1 MISLELL
8 LLWVSLLLGAFLH
21 PDAYCDRESVNQLA
35 SCDVLFY
42 TILAG
47 LRAAKNNDIEHPVA
61 WTEKNQAPP
70 TISWLVSA
78 CDAWAAAMS
87 GGALGKHSAH
97 GLCSSKDQRGGWPK
111 LGYDPC
117 MVRIFTPH
125 ECLIFMVNV
134 GYIYHTWILWE
145 RDPRV
150 FLMVSSSLFSLP
162 NNLAISANASTT
174 SRYSVPRHMNLLPH
188 YVGINLN
195 SDPWESPKCSMDFSG
210 NISRYFMMYGW
221 HSSIES

>member
-1 MISLELL
+1 MNFCWRGFSPKKRLPVFKTGLKGSQFTATRALVIIELWEYDKWCGHWWSLLVALFLMISCFVGPVPAWNQLPVMISLELL

-21 PDAYCDRESVNQLA
+21 PDAYCDTESVNQLA

-47 LRAAKNNDIEHPVA
+47 LRAAKNHDVEHPVA

-117 MVRIFTPH
+117 MV
-125 ECLIFMVNV
+125 
-134 GYIYHTWILWE
+134 Y
-145 RDPRV
+145 
-150 FLMVSSSLFSLP
+150 LP
-162 NNLAISANASTT
+162 
-174 SRYSVPRHMNLLPH
+174 HMNAWFL
-188 YVGINLN
+188 
-195 SDPWESPKCSMDFSG
+195 W
-210 NISRYFMMYGW
+210 
-221 HSSIES
+221 